1 MSWLA
6 LYHIPER
13 DKLLETCMNILK
25 PKGCFFAEDFAFHQP
40 FNENE
45 KLELSKDF
53 FANYI
58 VSYSEYRDDL
68 VKAGFSE
75 IIVDDMTTSWS
86 NFTKSRYAAYKDNI
100 ERHTRV
106 HNKAI
111 VENMLYFYSFAMRYL
126 DGGKLGGI
134 RVSAKK

>member
-25 PKGCFFAEDFAFHQP
+25 PKGYFFAEDFAFHQP

-58 VSYSEYRDDL
+58 VSYSEYR
-68 VKAGFSE
+68 
-75 IIVDDMTTSWS
+75 MT
-86 NFTKSRYAAYKDNI
+86 
-100 ERHTRV
+100 
-106 HNKAI
+106 
-111 VENMLYFYSFAMRYL
+111 
-126 DGGKLGGI
+126 
-134 RVSAKK
+134 

>member
-1 MSWLA
+1 
-6 LYHIPER
+6 
-13 DKLLETCMNILK
+13 MNILK
-25 PKGCFFAEDFAFHQP
+25 PKGYFFAEDFAFHQP

-75 IIVDDMTTSWS
+75 IVVDDMTTSWS

-111 VENMLYFYSFAMRYL
+111 VENMLYFYSL
-126 DGGKLGGI
+126 P
-134 RVSAKK
+134 